1 MLRKL
6 RSARSSLCC
15 LIGAAPDAKA
25 QDTPNIRSAGR
36 KLDLS
41 ELRAQ
46 PETNQVVV
54 KFREGEKV
62 RLANQKLTGMRSGQ
76 ANLLNNV
83 LRQAGVTETALTPL
97 FEAPPEEL
105 ERDRSEGQRRSGREL
120 ADLSLYFVIALP
132 PTASAAEV
140 ANNLNTLPFVEYARP
155 ALRPAPPPIYSIPK
169 AADPLP
175 EGDAARAA
183 SPNLTPWQTYKGKA
197 PPGIGPIPNIKGSD
211 ARGMSFADVEYDW
224 TLTHED
230 LRISSLRALET
241 ELTPD
246 RFGGPEHGTAVLGI
260 LSSLPNSFGVTG
272 IAPGALAYVAAAS
285 SKELGYQPARAIG
298 IAMNKLRAG
307 DVIVIEQQ
315 APVCGLEDYGPL
327 EYYQDMFDAVS
338 AATAKGIVV
347 VAAAGNGDVN
357 LDRDTCSGAFDRS
370 KRDSQAIIVGAGSS
384 TDRTRLSFSSY
395 GSRVDV
401 QGWGENVT
409 TTGYGDAYNPTND
422 VRRYYTKSFNGT
434 SSATPIVAGTVLVI
448 QSVRKACGLPPATPL
463 EMRDLLVRTGA
474 RQGSPRARNIGPLPN
489 LEAALKASVPA
500 NCLKPVQ
507 SASDA
512 AAALTSSIWRKRSW
526 VSARARVAAAKSRHL
541 FLRRSAASASSP
553 HLLICQSSS
562 TWAASHAAS
571 GVSRPCA
578 TARASSADPV
588 NPVITCSAARLKAS
602 RPSSVSRNRA
612 SEASGWATCATPS
625 ARNSGAPSAVLAQA
639 STGSQC
645 VCCALTSPSG
655 PPAR

>member
-1 MLRKL
+1 MASHSGLPLLIPCVDRL
-6 RSARSSLCC
+6 PSLVYCRRFSNNC
-15 LIGAAPDAKA
+15 GLVTSMQTRDVAKASMCALVTLLLIGAAPDAMA
-25 QDTPNIRSAGR
+25 QDTPNVRSAGR

-46 PETNQVVV
+46 PDTNQVVV

-62 RLANQKLTGMRSGQ
+62 RVANQKLTGMRSGQ

-120 ADLSLYFVIALP
+120 ADLSLYFVITLP

-175 EGDAARAA
+175 EGDAARAS

-197 PPGIGPIPNIKGSD
+197 PPGIGPIPNVKGSD
-211 ARGMSFADVEYDW
+211 GRGMSFADVEYDW

-285 SKELGYQPARAIG
+285 SKELGYQPARAVG
-298 IAMNKLRAG
+298 IAMNKLMAG

-357 LDRDTCSGAFDRS
+357 LDRDTCFGAFDRS

-384 TDRTRLSFSSY
+384 TDRSTLSFSSY

-401 QGWGENVT
+401 QGWGENVA

-489 LEAALKASVPA
+489 LAAALKASVPA

-512 AAALTSSIWRKRSW
+512 A
-526 VSARARVAAAKSRHL
+526 V
-541 FLRRSAASASSP
+541 P
-553 HLLICQSSS
+553 
-562 TWAASHAAS
+562 
-571 GVSRPCA
+571 
-578 TARASSADPV
+578 
-588 NPVITCSAARLKAS
+588 
-602 RPSSVSRNRA
+602 
-612 SEASGWATCATPS
+612 
-625 ARNSGAPSAVLAQA
+625 
-639 STGSQC
+639 
-645 VCCALTSPSG
+645 
-655 PPAR
+655 

>member
-1 MLRKL
+1 MQTCDVAKASICALVTL
-6 RSARSSLCC
+6 L
-15 LIGAAPDAKA
+15 LIGAAPDAMA
-25 QDTPNIRSAGR
+25 QDTPNVRSAGR

-46 PETNQVVV
+46 PDTNQVVV

-62 RLANQKLTGMRSGQ
+62 RVANQKLTGMRSGQ

-120 ADLSLYFVIALP
+120 ADLSLYFVITLP

-175 EGDAARAA
+175 EGDAARAS

-197 PPGIGPIPNIKGSD
+197 PPGIGPIPNVKGSD
-211 ARGMSFADVEYDW
+211 GRGMSFADVEYDW

-285 SKELGYQPARAIG
+285 SKELGYQPARAVG
-298 IAMNKLRAG
+298 IAMNKLMAG

-357 LDRDTCSGAFDRS
+357 LDRDTCFGAFDRS

-384 TDRTRLSFSSY
+384 TDRSTLSFSSY

-401 QGWGENVT
+401 QGWGENVA

-512 AAALTSSIWRKRSW
+512 A
-526 VSARARVAAAKSRHL
+526 V
-541 FLRRSAASASSP
+541 P
-553 HLLICQSSS
+553 
-562 TWAASHAAS
+562 
-571 GVSRPCA
+571 
-578 TARASSADPV
+578 
-588 NPVITCSAARLKAS
+588 
-602 RPSSVSRNRA
+602 
-612 SEASGWATCATPS
+612 
-625 ARNSGAPSAVLAQA
+625 
-639 STGSQC
+639 
-645 VCCALTSPSG
+645 
-655 PPAR
+655 

>member
-1 MLRKL
+1 MQFYDVARAPICAVLTLLILGVGAEAEAQNAANL
-6 RSARSSLCC
+6 RS
-15 LIGAAPDAKA
+15 GA
-25 QDTPNIRSAGR
+25 R

-46 PETNQVVV
+46 AETNQVVV

-62 RLANQKLTGMRSGQ
+62 RLTDQKLSGMRSGQ

-83 LRQAGVTETALTPL
+83 LRQAGVTEAAMQPL

-105 ERDRSEGQRRSGREL
+105 DRDKTEGQRRTGRQL
-120 ADLSLYFVIALP
+120 ADLSQYFVIKLP
-132 PTASAAEV
+132 PTVSAAEV
-140 ANNLNTLPFVEYARP
+140 ANNLNALPFVEYARP

-175 EGDAARAA
+175 EGDAARAT
-183 SPNLTPWQTYKGKA
+183 SPNFMPLQGYKDKS
-197 PPGIGPIPNIKGSD
+197 PPGIGPIPNVKGSD
-211 ARGMSFADVEYDW
+211 AKGMSFADVEYDW
-224 TLTHED
+224 TLNHED
-230 LRISSLRALET
+230 LGIPNLRFLET

-272 IAPGALAYVAAAS
+272 IAPGALAYVASAS
-285 SKELGYQPARAIG
+285 STELGYMPARAIG
-298 IAMNKLRAG
+298 IAMNKLQAG

-315 APVCGLEDYGPL
+315 SPICGLEDYGPL
-327 EYYQDMFDAVS
+327 EYYQDVFDAVS
-338 AATAKGIVV
+338 AATAKGIIV

-357 LDRDTCSGAFDRS
+357 LDRGTCQGTFDRA

-384 TDRTRLSFSSY
+384 TDRTKLSFSNY

-448 QSVRKACGLPPATPL
+448 QGVRKACGLPPATPL
-463 EMRDLLVRTGA
+463 EMRDLLVRTGT
-474 RQGSPRARNIGPLPN
+474 RQGSPRAKNIGPLPN
-489 LEAALKASVPA
+489 LQAALKASVPA
-500 NCLKPVQ
+500 KCLKPVQ

-512 AAALTSSIWRKRSW
+512 AL
-526 VSARARVAAAKSRHL
+526 
-541 FLRRSAASASSP
+541 P
-553 HLLICQSSS
+553 
-562 TWAASHAAS
+562 
-571 GVSRPCA
+571 
-578 TARASSADPV
+578 
-588 NPVITCSAARLKAS
+588 
-602 RPSSVSRNRA
+602 
-612 SEASGWATCATPS
+612 
-625 ARNSGAPSAVLAQA
+625 
-639 STGSQC
+639 
-645 VCCALTSPSG
+645 
-655 PPAR
+655 

>member
-1 MLRKL
+1 
-6 RSARSSLCC
+6 
-15 LIGAAPDAKA
+15 
-25 QDTPNIRSAGR
+25 
-36 KLDLS
+36 
-41 ELRAQ
+41 
-46 PETNQVVV
+46 
-54 KFREGEKV
+54 
-62 RLANQKLTGMRSGQ
+62 
-76 ANLLNNV
+76 
-83 LRQAGVTETALTPL
+83 
-97 FEAPPEEL
+97 
-105 ERDRSEGQRRSGREL
+105 
-120 ADLSLYFVIALP
+120 
-132 PTASAAEV
+132 
-140 ANNLNTLPFVEYARP
+140 
-155 ALRPAPPPIYSIPK
+155 
-169 AADPLP
+169 
-175 EGDAARAA
+175 
-183 SPNLTPWQTYKGKA
+183 
-197 PPGIGPIPNIKGSD
+197 
-211 ARGMSFADVEYDW
+211 
-224 TLTHED
+224 
-230 LRISSLRALET
+230 
-241 ELTPD
+241 
-246 RFGGPEHGTAVLGI
+246 
-260 LSSLPNSFGVTG
+260 
-272 IAPGALAYVAAAS
+272 
-285 SKELGYQPARAIG
+285 LGYQPARAIG

-357 LDRDTCSGAFDRS
+357 LDRDTCFGAFDRA

-512 AAALTSSIWRKRSW
+512 A
-526 VSARARVAAAKSRHL
+526 V
-541 FLRRSAASASSP
+541 P
-553 HLLICQSSS
+553 
-562 TWAASHAAS
+562 
-571 GVSRPCA
+571 
-578 TARASSADPV
+578 
-588 NPVITCSAARLKAS
+588 
-602 RPSSVSRNRA
+602 
-612 SEASGWATCATPS
+612 
-625 ARNSGAPSAVLAQA
+625 
-639 STGSQC
+639 
-645 VCCALTSPSG
+645 
-655 PPAR
+655 